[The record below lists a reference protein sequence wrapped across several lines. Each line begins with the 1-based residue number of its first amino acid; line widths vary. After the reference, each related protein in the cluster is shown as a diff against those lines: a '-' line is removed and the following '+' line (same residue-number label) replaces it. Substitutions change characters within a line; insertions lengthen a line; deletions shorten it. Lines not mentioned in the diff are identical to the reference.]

1 MRANAPFPV
10 GRISA
15 ALAFLALALLP
26 ATLFAQ
32 THAKPEKKKHVA
44 TQHAVKHP
52 DAHPEAQSK
61 KRDAEAKKRLAKD
74 RGQEKKNKKQVKKA
88 DQAAKARK
96 AHPVAQRTRPNRS
109 SKPREVAKTDRTAKI
124 DPATAGRVHAW
135 VNSQNAQKQ
144 PAPDTHTAA
153 SADPNKATL
162 PANPPAAADSTN
174 GNATGTS
181 NPPPDTPQAESISQP
196 ASVVSLVRGSS
207 RDRPQLP
214 PVEDLAAEPV
224 ILPTLYNKR
233 GRLVVPPPLKGS
245 HEILIRQNQVADDEG
260 LDRIQNDEDL
270 DRLRAAGLL
279 IAIPS
284 NVMLHVDER
293 LPANRRY
300 CRPWTALFLDTL
312 ARQHYARFQS
322 TLQLTSAV
330 RTVAFQQQLIHRN
343 GNAAPAEGDT
353 ASPHLTGQAV
363 DIGKK
368 GLTMAE
374 IAWLRGYLLPLVQQG
389 KVDVEEEFQQSCFHI
404 SVYKSYLPRAGAGR
418 RSISG
423 THGSGIDALATGLR

>member
-10 GRISA
+10 ALAFFALALFSA
-15 ALAFLALALLP
+15 ALP
-26 ATLFAQ
+26 STLTAQ
-32 THAKPEKKKHVA
+32 TQAKPEKKKHVA
-44 TQHAVKHP
+44 TQHAAKHP
-52 DAHPEAQSK
+52 DAHPETQSK
-61 KRDAEAKKRLAKD
+61 KRDAEAKKRVAKD
-74 RGQEKKNKKQVKKA
+74 RTQEKKNLKQQKKA
-88 DQAAKARK
+88 DKAGKARK
-96 AHPVAQRTRPNRS
+96 AQPVAQRTLPNRS
-109 SKPREVAKTDRTAKI
+109 AKSGGVAKSDGAAKI
-124 DPATAGRVHAW
+124 DPATASRVHAW
-135 VNSQNAQKQ
+135 VDSQKQ
-144 PAPDTHTAA
+144 AKPQPSADAHTAT
-153 SADPNKATL
+153 STDLNKAPT
-162 PANPPAAADSTN
+162 PANPPATDNNS

-181 NPPPDTPQAESISQP
+181 NPPPDKPQAESAVSHP
-196 ASVVSLVRGSS
+196 VSVVSVLRGSS
-207 RDRPQLP
+207 TDRPQLP
-214 PVEDLAAEPV
+214 PVEELAAEPV

-270 DRLRAAGLL
+270 DRLRNAGLL

-284 NVMLHVDER
+284 NAMLHVDER

-312 ARQHYARFQS
+312 ARQHYARFQT

-330 RTVAFQQQLIHRN
+330 RTVEFQQQLIHRN

-353 ASPHLTGQAV
+353 ASPHLTGQAI

-368 GLTMAE
+368 GLSMAE

-404 SVYKSYLPRAGAGR
+404 SVYKKYLPRAGAGR
-418 RSISG
+418 RSIAA
-423 THGSGIDALATGLR
+423 THRDGFDALATGLR